1 MGLSKDGRIGFAIAT
16 GVGIALVLIK
26 SEEAPWRIGLLSF
39 FGICAIYVAK
49 ELDWVNLR
57 NVELSILHP
66 ASQSESLSPIRL
78 AVAILAAV
86 SVTVMFGIITW
97 PPHERAAS
105 VVLVSTSAP
114 TPSGE
119 PTAPEKPALQ
129 PVPIAKPQPVPPPKQ
144 PSAHRQNRGQ
154 SRSRL
159 AQRIQS
165 SQFPIRQ
172 RFTRPIH
179 AT

>member
-16 GVGIALVLIK
+16 VVGIALVLIK

-114 TPSGE
+114 TPSRN
-119 PTAPEKPALQ
+119 ASSHRNFQYVRDLQ
-129 PVPIAKPQPVPPPKQ
+129 GRYTPLN
-144 PSAHRQNRGQ
+144 SHRHLQQYDN
-154 SRSRL
+154 L
-159 AQRIQS
+159 
-165 SQFPIRQ
+165 
-172 RFTRPIH
+172 
-179 AT
+179 